1 MNTYAIHEDNLDRLE
16 KHLTRIQNKCKKY
29 GSSFHYA
36 VVGEEFREY
45 KLGSGETNIVR
56 YVLVEAE
63 GQVIHNDWEFIAV
76 VEHTEA
82 GNIIRQHNTDIEVPE
97 KYRTTEPVCE
107 HCNTKRRR
115 KDTYLIYNQKTQ
127 EWKQVGK
134 TCLCEFTQG
143 MDAEEVARY
152 ISLFHE
158 LIKGEA
164 ISGSGNYECY
174 HNVKEV
180 LQFALETVKHFGY
193 QKWTEW
199 EPRCTKER
207 CMDYFRVCTGRT
219 AWMGR
224 HLIEKLQEEMDY
236 VKFNAYSEENDQMA
250 ADAIEWVKAQE
261 ENDSYMHNLKVICSS
276 EYCAGRDLGILISL
290 GKVYRSYLRSE
301 EEKEAGEAKASKE
314 STNSEYVGVIGE
326 RIEFTPVSAEC
337 VYSNETMYG
346 WSWLYKFVDEKGNV
360 YMWWSSS
367 GIDQDKEISTVK
379 GTVKSHEEYKGVK
392 QTFLTRCRVTQVEK
406 TSSDTEHA
414 EGTFNLD
421 QVLEVFNS

>member
-45 KLGSGETNIVR
+45 KLESGETNIVR

-76 VEHTEA
+76 VENTGA
-82 GNIIRQHNTDIEVPE
+82 GNIIRQYNTDIEVPE

-164 ISGSGNYECY
+164 ISGSGSNYECY
-174 HNVKEV
+174 YNVQEI
-180 LQFALETVKHFGY
+180 LQYALETIKHFGY
-193 QKWTEW
+193 QKSTEW
-199 EPRCTKER
+199 EQRPTRDR

-219 AWMGR
+219 VWMGQSFVDR
-224 HLIEKLQEEMDY
+224 LEEEMEQ
-236 VKFNAYSEENDQMA
+236 VKFNACSEENEKMA
-250 ADAIEWVKAQE
+250 SDA
-261 ENDSYMHNLKVICSS
+261 
-276 EYCAGRDLGILISL
+276 
-290 GKVYRSYLRSE
+290 
-301 EEKEAGEAKASKE
+301 
-314 STNSEYVGVIGE
+314 
-326 RIEFTPVSAEC
+326 
-337 VYSNETMYG
+337 
-346 WSWLYKFVDEKGNV
+346 
-360 YMWWSSS
+360 
-367 GIDQDKEISTVK
+367 
-379 GTVKSHEEYKGVK
+379 
-392 QTFLTRCRVTQVEK
+392 
-406 TSSDTEHA
+406 
-414 EGTFNLD
+414 
-421 QVLEVFNS
+421 LE